1 MNNQVNKTSIK
12 VGSPAIVVL
21 TIVFVILKL
30 TGVITWSW
38 WFVLAPLWVTVA
50 LFLLVVLGVV
60 IFTIL
65 NKKGR

>member
-1 MNNQVNKTSIK
+1 MKKASIK
-12 VGSPAIVVL
+12 VGSPATVVL

-38 WFVLAPLWVTVA
+38 WFVLAPLWVPVA

-65 NKKGR
+65 NKKEK

>member
-1 MNNQVNKTSIK
+1 MKKASIK
-12 VGSPAIVVL
+12 VGSPATVVL

-38 WFVLAPLWVTVA
+38 WFVLAPLWVPVA

-60 IFTIL
+60 IFTIF
-65 NKKGR
+65 NKKEK

>member
-1 MNNQVNKTSIK
+1 MNNQRNKTSIK

-38 WFVLAPLWVTVA
+38 WFVFAPLLVPVV
-50 LFLLVVLGVV
+50 LFLLVILGVV
-60 IFTIL
+60 IFTL
-65 NKKGR
+65 FEKKGR

>member
-38 WFVLAPLWVTVA
+38 WFVLAPLWVPVA
-50 LFLLVVLGVV
+50 LFLLIVLGVV
-60 IFTIL
+60 IFTIF

>member
-12 VGSPAIVVL
+12 VGSPATVVL

-38 WFVLAPLWVTVA
+38 WFVLAPLWVPVA

-60 IFTIL
+60 IFTIF